1 LRSPVDT
8 IINPRDWQ
16 SWWAHVKDRPI
27 RPNGHLSISQLL
39 FFLGVILSGL
49 MVATMM
55 GTGKMPLA
63 IAGALVLIIV
73 SFGAV
78 LVRQVRLEVLVGW
91 LMIPVILSY
100 PPSKSQIGPLPAP
113 NSVRMFLV
121 AILAGLIFLNPAS
134 SEERKSS
141 KTTNFYRAIHVLL
154 LVITGLS
161 AFFVGTDTVGQP
173 GGDWANTVLL
183 IVGAGFVATFF
194 KSPRLILQ
202 TMANAARPMAIILGV
217 IAITEYFLGASLYGL
232 AMRVDGLDRRAPGPF
247 YSAEVLGYFF
257 SILAALVLYHASRLE
272 QSRSSKVLNNL
283 ALLFCAL
290 GTVVTFFRS
299 GWFSLIAV
307 GVVYLAFHLPSLDRI
322 KRFVQWMVL
331 LSPALVLVAALIT
344 VTVQDARGS
353 ASAIPFLD
361 TLQER
366 LNGDSSQNSAGN
378 RTTLAKSAWLMVEQF
393 PFTGVGFGQYPTQML
408 RYIPNNLPA
417 EQFEVIYKAYDVSD
431 WQGKVAHNSYV
442 QLVAECGIPA
452 LLLLVL
458 TQAMP
463 MFVLFLR
470 RRQLKAEASGYLFL
484 AIAIFASTATSF
496 MSQSMLYY
504 GDAALVWTGLLLGVL
519 MRVADPIQTWN
530 TPELGTNPDD
540 FWSPPPS

>member
-1 LRSPVDT
+1 MRTSVDT

-16 SWWAHVKDRPI
+16 SWWAHVKNRPLT
-27 RPNGHLSISQLL
+27 PNGNLSISQLM
-39 FFLGVILSGL
+39 FTLGVILSAL

-63 IAGALVLIIV
+63 IAGALVLILV

-113 NSVRMFLV
+113 NSIRMFLV

-134 SEERKSS
+134 SEERKTSR
-141 KTTNFYRAIHVLL
+141 TTNVYRAIHVLL

-161 AFFVGTDTVGQP
+161 AFFVGSDTVGEP
-173 GGDWANTVLL
+173 GSDWSNTLLL
-183 IVGAGFVATFF
+183 IVGAGLVATYF
-194 KSPRLILQ
+194 KSPRLIIQ

-217 IAITEYFLGASLYGL
+217 IAITEYAMGASLYGL

-257 SILAALVLYHASRLE
+257 SILTALVLYHNKTFE
-272 QSRSSKVLNNL
+272 QSRSSKWLNTL
-283 ALLFCAL
+283 ALAFCAL

-299 GWFSLIAV
+299 GWLSLIAV
-307 GVVYLAFHLPSLDRI
+307 GLVYLAFHLPSLNRI
-322 KRFVQWMVL
+322 KRFVQWIVL
-331 LSPALVLVAALIT
+331 LSPALVLVAALVA
-344 VTVQDARGS
+344 VTMQDARGS
-353 ASAIPFLD
+353 QSPIPFLD
-361 TLQER
+361 TISER
-366 LNGDSSQNSAGN
+366 INGDSSQNSAGN
-378 RTTLAKSAWLMVEQF
+378 RTTLAKSAWLMVQQF
-393 PFTGVGFGQYPTQML
+393 PLTGVGFGQYPTQML
-408 RYIPNNLPA
+408 RYIPTNLPA
-417 EQFEVIYKAYDVSD
+417 EQFEVIYKAYDVDD

-442 QLVAECGIPA
+442 QLVAECGIPV
-452 LLLLVL
+452 LLLLLL

-463 MFVLFLR
+463 MFVLFAR
-470 RRQLKAEASGYLFL
+470 RRQLKTEAPGYLFL

-504 GDAALVWTGLLLGVL
+504 GDAALVWTSLLLGVL
-519 MRVADPIQTWN
+519 MRAADSNQTWSA
-530 TPELGTNPDD
+530 PELGTNPDD